1 MTPKE
6 PKRPFHTASDA
17 EIKRGEVYDVYFE
30 RTVQILKARGDRKRV
45 KAEVYL
51 KALPEDWEWGVLAGI
66 EEAAALLEGVPV
78 DVRAMDE
85 GTIFAPYQPIMVLEG
100 VYVDWARYET
110 ALLGVLCQASGIA
123 TKTARCKKAAG
134 ERQVISFGARRMHP
148 ALAPM
153 IERNAFIGGC
163 DGVAVTKAAEL
174 IDADPTGTIPHA
186 LVLMIG
192 DTVEALKAFHQVI
205 EPKVRRVA
213 LIDTLQDEKF
223 EAIRVAEA
231 LGDDLYAVRLDTPSS
246 RRGDL
251 YRIVEEVRW
260 ELNLRGFGHVK
271 IITSGGID
279 EYEILRL
286 NPVVDAYGV
295 GTSIANAPVV
305 SFALDIMEIEGRPMA
320 KRGKWS
326 GAKEDFRRAALER
339 RSATVPPPRDFGRAL
354 APAPGRARLV
364 AEVKKAS
371 PSRGVLR
378 ADLDPVA
385 LASTYARHGVDA
397 ISVLTDAKYFRGSLD
412 DLCAVRA
419 AVDVPLLRKDF
430 TLDEYQLWEARAA
443 GADAVLLIVAILE
456 PERLRDLAAA
466 AKGLGLAALVE
477 CHTAAEVDLALATGA
492 RVLGINNRD
501 LATFETRLETT
512 LALLPQIPPGPIVVS
527 ESGFFT
533 GADGRRVIEAG
544 AHAVLVGEGL
554 VKAADVGA
562 KIRELRL
569 A

>member
-1 MTPKE
+1 M
-6 PKRPFHTASDA
+6 SILA
-17 EIKRGEVYDVYFE
+17 EIVGHKRQEVA
-30 RTVQILKARGDRKRV
+30 AR
-45 KAEVYL
+45 
-51 KALPEDWEWGVLAGI
+51 
-66 EEAAALLEGVPV
+66 
-78 DVRAMDE
+78 
-85 GTIFAPYQPIMVLEG
+85 
-100 VYVDWARYET
+100 
-110 ALLGVLCQASGIA
+110 
-123 TKTARCKKAAG
+123 KTA
-134 ERQVISFGARRMHP
+134 
-148 ALAPM
+148 
-153 IERNAFIGGC
+153 
-163 DGVAVTKAAEL
+163 
-174 IDADPTGTIPHA
+174 
-186 LVLMIG
+186 
-192 DTVEALKAFHQVI
+192 
-205 EPKVRRVA
+205 
-213 LIDTLQDEKF
+213 
-223 EAIRVAEA
+223 
-231 LGDDLYAVRLDTPSS
+231 TP
-246 RRGDL
+246 
-251 YRIVEEVRW
+251 
-260 ELNLRGFGHVK
+260 
-271 IITSGGID
+271 
-279 EYEILRL
+279 
-286 NPVVDAYGV
+286 
-295 GTSIANAPVV
+295 
-305 SFALDIMEIEGRPMA
+305 
-320 KRGKWS
+320 
-326 GAKEDFRRAALER
+326 RAALEAR
-339 RSATVPPPRDFGRAL
+339 CATLPPPRDFERAL

-371 PSRGVLR
+371 PSRGVLA

-412 DLCAVRA
+412 DLVAVRA

-477 CHTAAEVDLALATGA
+477 CHTAAELDVALATGA
-492 RVLGINNRD
+492 RLLGINNRD

-533 GADGRRVIEAG
+533 GGDVRRVIDAG